1 MLRTRI
7 LLILEMIIMP
17 EVKENPSWTETFID
31 LKTLDGD
38 LWGNYLAIKWPL
50 EKFAKDK
57 LQYGYIHHFK

>member
-1 MLRTRI
+1 
-7 LLILEMIIMP
+7 MP